1 MNTRTFFIIFSVCYL
16 FFASTPSHAQGGWQR
31 IYPTFSGGTNGD
43 GIHAVRQT
51 PDGGYI
57 LGGIMA
63 HNSGAHDNKIV
74 KVDFQGEI
82 QWEQT
87 YSSVNNSSWVSNIE
101 LAPGGGFYVEG
112 RRTSPITYLNEA
124 YIQRI
129 DANGNEIWVTFYP
142 QATMGNKGSVTAD
155 GGYISCNYD
164 YDHIN
169 FQDSIALIKTLPNG
183 VMEWSKKYSN
193 AIGLPHSVI
202 ELSTGEFMLEGYKS
216 NQLFLCK
223 FSATGDSLW
232 HRTYGNQVAHPEYIG
247 KVVEN
252 ADGTLTLVGND
263 ALSFGMHDIYL
274 VKTDADGQL
283 IWEQRYN
290 QTSAFGT
297 DLAQT
302 ADGGYILTGYRNSQT
317 NPEVILL
324 KVNSVGTQQWIKYY
338 NGTGGGQW
346 KPYSVRQTQ
355 DGGYIV
361 GGARMTMFSTRR
373 NMYLIKTDELGEI
386 YSNTLQGHVFI
397 DQNEDC
403 VLDAGETGLANWL
416 VEVSG
421 AQTFWTS
428 TDQNGYYWVRVDLGD
443 YDVILH
449 PAANSNYWTSSACA
463 ADTVAVNVP
472 TEFSVIDT
480 DFPKTAE
487 AFCPLLTVSMSTPF
501 LRRCFPN
508 NYVVHYCNSG
518 TAEANDATI
527 QVEFDSYLGVIES
540 QLAVPFTALGGN
552 VFQFNIGNIGLG
564 ECGSFV
570 IPVLVSCDAVL
581 GQVHCSSAEIFP
593 QTTCLLPD
601 WEGPVIEVAAA
612 CTDTSVLFTIFNSGS
627 AMSTPRNYKVMAD
640 NYMVQTD
647 AFELGAL
654 AQVVVEIPFVNV
666 YAYRIEAQQYADFPI
681 QLGDSITVAGVQ
693 GCDYPTPNGILAQL
707 PAYDGSPFSDMD
719 CQQNIGAY
727 DPNDKIGF
735 PLGYGDAHYI
745 AQNTEIEYRIRFQNT
760 GTDTAFT
767 VIIWDTISPLLDVTS
782 IRPGASS
789 HAYSWRV
796 FGENAAVLEFT
807 FANILLPD
815 STTNEPASNGFVL
828 FKINQQVNNPIGSVI
843 LNTAGIFFDFNEPIF
858 TNTSMHTIGE
868 NYLTVSLLGIAGH
881 ESNTPYSVNVY
892 PNPFHEAVTFELS
905 GTIGEHENFRMILYD
920 TAGKQVN
927 ELHSS
932 ESTFVMPRKSLQ
944 SGVYFFS
951 ILKGDQV
958 VEKGKVVVH

>member
-1 MNTRTFFIIFSVCYL
+1 MILRITTLIVTFLLTSYL
-16 FFASTPSHAQGGWQR
+16 GSAQGGWQR
-31 IYPTFSGGTNGD
+31 IYPTFGGGVDGD

-263 ALSFGMHDIYL
+263 ALSFGIHDIYL

-403 VLDAGETGLANWL
+403 VNDSGENGLANWL
-416 VEVSG
+416 IEITG
-421 AQTFWTS
+421 EQTFWTS
-428 TDQNGYYWVRVDLGD
+428 TDANGFYWVRVDLGE
-443 YDVILH
+443 YNVTVH
-449 PAANSNYWTSSACA
+449 PAANSSYWSPSSCSAN
-463 ADTVAVNVP
+463 T
-472 TEFSVIDT
+472 FSVNIT
-480 DFPKTAE
+480 DEYTLIETDLPQIAE
-487 AFCPLLTVSMSTPF
+487 DYCSLLSVSMNTPF

-518 TAEANDATI
+518 TDLATA
-527 QVEFDSYLGVIES
+527 VTVKVTFDEYLEVIIP
-540 QLAVPFTALGGN
+540 QLTIPYTALGGN
-552 VFQFNIGNIGLG
+552 VYKFEVGDLPIG
-564 ECGSFV
+564 ECGSFAV
-570 IPVLVSCDAVL
+570 PVLVSCDAVL
-581 GQVHCSSAEIFP
+581 GQVHCSTAEIAP

-601 WEGPVIEVAAA
+601 WNGPVIEAQAI
-612 CTDTSVLFTIFNSGS
+612 CTDTSVRFTLMNSGS
-627 AMSTPRNYKVMAD
+627 AMNTSRNLKVLAD
-640 NYMVQTD
+640 NYIVQTD
-647 AFELGAL
+647 TYQLGAAGL
-654 AQVVVEIPFVNV
+654 QVIEIPFVNV
-666 YAYRIEAQQYADFPI
+666 YAYRIEAQQYPGYPYYM
-681 QLGDSITVAGVQ
+681 GDSIAVASVQ
-693 GCDYPTPNGILAQL
+693 GCDHPMPNGIIAQL
-707 PAYDGSPFSDMD
+707 PTYDGSQFIDVD

-735 PLGYGDAHYI
+735 PVGYGEFNMI
-745 AQNTEIEYRIRFQNT
+745 EQNTEIEYRIRFQNT

-767 VIIWDTISPLLDVTS
+767 VIIWDTLSPLLDVTS
-782 IRPGASS
+782 VRPGASS
-789 HAYSWRV
+789 HNYTWRI
-796 FGENAAVLEFT
+796 FGENAKVLEFT

-815 STTNEPASNGFVL
+815 STTNEPGSIGFVY
-828 FKINQQVNNPIGSVI
+828 FKINQMPDNALGSVI
-843 LNTAGIFFDFNEPIF
+843 HNRVGIFFDFNEPIF
-858 TNTSMHTIGE
+858 TNTTVHTIGRDFM
-868 NYLTVSLLGIAGH
+868 TVSLLGLNALDASK
-881 ESNTPYSVNVY
+881 EAVVRAY
-892 PNPFHEAVTFELS
+892 PNPFRDYVTFEVS
-905 GTIGEHENFRMILYD
+905 GELLPGENYLF
-920 TAGKQVN
+920 
-927 ELHSS
+927 ELHDVSGKRVA
-932 ESTFVMPRKSLQ
+932 EIQSTEAVWTMSRNSLQ
-944 SGVYFFS
+944 SGTYFFS
-951 ILKGDQV
+951 ISKGQTV
-958 VEKGKVVVH
+958 LEKGKLVVH